1 MTLLQSKVTHASYS
15 DIASE
20 YYDEAL
26 HPTCANFRQL
36 SLRYLNKLLER
47 GEPFTASSSQSILE
61 TGAGLS
67 VFAGLISSEIALN
80 NKLVLQDRSCEMLAH
95 SLNANVGPAEYI
107 VCDARQIP
115 VQENEFDLIVSS
127 LADPYND
134 SHLWGEISRV
144 IKPGGSWILTTPSI
158 DWAGQFREKEELK
171 FAEFLRA
178 DGQIFS
184 VPSFTYSVGQM
195 INSVEA
201 HGARIQE
208 YCGMTTSS
216 VAGNVSEKLNV
227 GNNPV
232 VVDCYWFSFD

>member
-1 MTLLQSKVTHASYS
+1 MTSLQSKIAPASYS

-36 SLRYLNKLLER
+36 SLRFLNRLLKRDELLS
-47 GEPFTASSSQSILE
+47 ASSSQSILE

-67 VFAGLISSEIALN
+67 VFAGSTLSEIVLE
-80 NKLVLQDRSCEMLAH
+80 NKLVLQDRSSEMLAH
-95 SLNANVGPAEYI
+95 SQSANVEPADYL

-115 VQENEFDLIVSS
+115 AQENEFDLIVSS

-134 SHLWGEISRV
+134 SQLWDEISRV
-144 IKPGGSWILTTPSI
+144 IKPGGSWVLTTPSI

-178 DGQIFS
+178 DGQLFS
-184 VPSFTYSVGQM
+184 VPSFTYPVDQM
-195 INSVEA
+195 IKFVEA

-208 YCGMTTSS
+208 YCGMRTSS

-232 VVDCYWFSFD
+232 VVDCYWFRFN